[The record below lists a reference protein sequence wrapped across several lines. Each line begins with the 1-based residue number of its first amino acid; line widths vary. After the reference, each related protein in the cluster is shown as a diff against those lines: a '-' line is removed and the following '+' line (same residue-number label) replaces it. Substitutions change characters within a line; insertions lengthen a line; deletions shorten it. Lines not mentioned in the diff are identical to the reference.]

1 MSIRLIAVDLDGT
14 FLREDH
20 ITVSQRNIQA
30 IKLAVEKGVIP
41 VIASGRT
48 LSIMRSVI
56 KQVPFIQYAVISNGA
71 SALEIGVDKPMFV
84 DGIPYEKW
92 VKICNIMEKNH
103 SIYEIFYNTKS
114 YMEKDMLSQYK
125 NPYLTKEFLEDLK
138 SGITACDNFKE
149 DLNGCTIEKI
159 SSIYTPE
166 EFCDSLEKEILQYQ
180 DMEITTSVP
189 GNMELN
195 MGGVNKGTGLKRL
208 CDILKIQ
215 ANEVM
220 AFGDAD
226 NDCAMLQWAGY
237 SFAMGN
243 ASEEV
248 KKCAKYIA
256 DTNIN
261 DGVAKAIEAYVL
273 GEE

>member
-1 MSIRLIAVDLDGT
+1 MGIRLIAVDLDGT
-14 FLREDH
+14 FLKKDH
-20 ITVSQRNIQA
+20 ITVSERNIRA
-30 IKLAVEKGVIP
+30 IKLAQEKGIIS

-48 LSIMRSVI
+48 LSIMRGVLR
-56 KQVPFIQYAVISNGA
+56 QVPFIQYAVVSNGA
-71 SALEIGVDKPMFV
+71 SALKIGMDKPMFV

-92 VKICNIMEKNH
+92 MEICNIMDRNH

-114 YMEKDMLSQYK
+114 YMEKTMWSQYK
-125 NPYLTKEFLEDLK
+125 NPYLQREFLEELK
-138 SGITACDNFKE
+138 SGITACDNLKE
-149 DLNGCTIEKI
+149 ELRACTIEKI

-166 EFCDSLEKEILQYQ
+166 EFCDSLEKEILKYQ

-195 MGGVNKGTGLKRL
+195 MGGVSKGTGLKQL
-208 CDILKIQ
+208 CDRLNIR
-215 ANEVM
+215 ADEVM

-226 NDCAMLQWAGY
+226 NDCTMLQWAGY

-248 KKCAKYIA
+248 KKCAKYIT
-256 DTNIN
+256 DTNEK
-261 DGVAKAIEAYVL
+261 DGVAKAIETYVL
-273 GEE
+273 RKE